1 MTNLFLEFRKKR
13 FPHRVLNGFNGRR
26 GASFVVT
33 FKGIFTEKEKREVHE
48 HYERLSENLK
58 VYPSVT
64 VQKEGFNNGFGGFY
78 DAEHHH
84 ITMHYDHYCA
94 STLAH
99 EMRHAFQ
106 HIYYRTEFY
115 LTEFSTAEEYLAA
128 FNERDARKY
137 ARDYCEAIGLQE
149 EYRFWQEMERL
160 YEKVIRG
167 EMRPEEVN
175 LDRTYFINHP
185 VEAQIVEDFS
195 EPVAKSQFI
204 TFNKVMDYVAILL
217 VIGVVTFYLY
227 DWIGSMEKAES
238 VEAETPAAT
247 YILTE
252 SQTKLLNEADVEG
265 LTKEQLRIARNEIY
279 ARHGMPFGTDDL
291 KRYFEAQP
299 WYAVNPN
306 YHDGLLTELEHKNV
320 YFILQKER

>member
-13 FPHRVLNGFNGRR
+13 FPHRALNGFNGRR

-64 VQKEGFNNGFGGFY
+64 VQKEDFNNGFGGFY
-78 DAEHHH
+78 DAGNHH
-84 ITMHYDHYCA
+84 IMMQYDNHCA

-115 LTEFSTAEEYLAA
+115 LTEFATAEEYLAA

-149 EYRFWQEMERL
+149 ELRFWQEMERL

-175 LDRTYFINHP
+175 LDRTYFIEHP
-185 VEAQIVEDFS
+185 VEAQIVEDFP
-195 EPVAKSQFI
+195 EPVTKSQFI

-217 VIGVVTFYLY
+217 VVGVVVFYMSN
-227 DWIGSMEKAES
+227 WIGSMEKAES
-238 VEAETPAAT
+238 VEAEAPVAA

-252 SQTKLLNEADVEG
+252 SQTKLLTEADVES

-291 KRYFEAQP
+291 KRYFESQS

-306 YHDGLLTELEHKNV
+306 YHDGLLSELEHKNI
-320 YFILQKER
+320 YFISQKER